1 MEFGPDAHT
10 RTPYQQAYG
19 LAAVAQR
26 HHEQSRPAI
35 LAALRVAHHRTTAVV
50 DLRLFSRGGENNARR
65 FWTLWSSKRAH
76 EALHRLIAARKTV
89 VGHQVLP
96 DRLAIPSTGEALLD
110 QLPVRFTDTCRWR
123 RRVTR
128 GALFF

>member
-1 MEFGPDAHT
+1 MGIFA
-10 RTPYQQAYG
+10 
-19 LAAVAQR
+19 
-26 HHEQSRPAI
+26 PA
-35 LAALRVAHHRTTAVV
+35 LT
-50 DLRLFSRGGENNARR
+50 DLSFFSGGREDNARR

-76 EALHRLIAARKTV
+76 EALHHLIAARKTV

-96 DRLAIPSTGEALLD
+96 DRLAITSTGETLLN
-110 QLPVRFTDTCRWR
+110 QIPVRFTATCRWR